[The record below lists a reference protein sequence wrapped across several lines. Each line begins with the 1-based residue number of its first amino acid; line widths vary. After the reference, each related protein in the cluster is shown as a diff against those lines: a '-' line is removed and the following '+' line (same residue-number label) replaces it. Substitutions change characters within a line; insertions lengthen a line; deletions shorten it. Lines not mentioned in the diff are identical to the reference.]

1 MELIKRFSKTAELD
15 KYANYRIANILK
27 EFFPECDKYEKIYD
41 NYVERKNK
49 YSPEKRKTSISKSN
63 LKIELEQFST
73 ALMQL
78 EEMLS
83 QSAGIN
89 ESAWQEKIQEILQL
103 LYPQYILCTRE
114 ITFKGIDFY
123 DKRPDFLLV
132 DTNGFVDILEIK
144 KPDVQVL
151 TKQATYRNNY
161 VPVREFTGAIQQI
174 EKYIF
179 CLTSLEKS
187 QKEVLDKL
195 SDLLPDEIK
204 PEIVNPQGILL
215 LGRSKEFNEQQKRDF
230 EIIKRQYKNITDIMT
245 YDDLAQRLKNVVS
258 SLKQRIEKMEK
269 KKEESVS

>member
-1 MELIKRFSKTAELD
+1 MSPRSE
-15 KYANYRIANILK
+15 
-27 EFFPECDKYEKIYD
+27 
-41 NYVERKNK
+41 
-49 YSPEKRKTSISKSN
+49 YS
-63 LKIELEQFST
+63 
-73 ALMQL
+73 
-78 EEMLS
+78 
-83 QSAGIN
+83 
-89 ESAWQEKIQEILQL
+89 
-103 LYPQYILCTRE
+103 
-114 ITFKGIDFY
+114 Y